1 MNKVSE
7 VIDIISK
14 MNMLEIAELNKAI
27 EKTFGVSSVDFSY
40 EKKQENKTNVV
51 EIESKEK
58 TSYSVIMTNYGDN
71 KLNVIKTVRTIL
83 DLGLKEAKE
92 FVENLPA
99 KIKENIQKED
109 AEVLKSKLEESGAT
123 VELK

>member
-1 MNKVSE
+1 MDKINEIIS
-7 VIDIISK
+7 IISK

-27 EKTFGVSSVDFSY
+27 ENTFGISQINFSQ
-40 EKKQENKTNVV
+40 EKQVFKNEENK
-51 EIESKEK
+51 ESENKEK
-58 TSYSVIMTNYGDN
+58 TIYSVIMTNYGDN
-71 KLNVIKTVRTIL
+71 KLNVIKTIRTIL

-99 KIKENIQKED
+99 KIKENAQKEE
-109 AEVLKSKLEESGAT
+109 AENIKSKLEESGAT

>member
-1 MNKVSE
+1 MNKVNE

-14 MNMLEIAELNKAI
+14 MNMIEISELNKAI
-27 EKTFGVSSVDFSY
+27 ESTFGISQAHFIQERQS
-40 EKKQENKTNVV
+40 EKTDKQPEVQ
-51 EIESKEK
+51 KEK
-58 TSYSVIMTNYGDN
+58 TVYSVFMTNYGDN
-71 KLNVIKTVRTIL
+71 KLNVIKTIRTIL

-109 AEVLKSKLEESGAT
+109 AEVIKSKLEESGAT
-123 VELK
+123 IELK